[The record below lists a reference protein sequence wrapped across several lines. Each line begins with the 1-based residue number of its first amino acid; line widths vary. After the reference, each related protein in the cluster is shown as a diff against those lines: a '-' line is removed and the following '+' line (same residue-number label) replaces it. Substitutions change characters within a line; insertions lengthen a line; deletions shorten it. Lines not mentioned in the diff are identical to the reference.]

1 MEIAYGILIV
11 IAAAELLLAILGKNG
26 RGELL
31 VSLGKGGKK
40 ARRRE
45 RVSWFILLVGWSAL
59 LILNLIHSK
68 GDIISIGFQGLNSI
82 LWIFLSIERL
92 IRNYGS
98 SEIREMGITLYNQ
111 FYKYSKLSSY
121 QWLNDNV
128 LRINYM
134 NIFRQDDYYEI
145 EIQDKETALKADEVL
160 EKYIVKKA

>member
-1 MEIAYGILIV
+1 MEIAYGILIT
-11 IAAAELLLAILGKNG
+11 IAVAQLIMAVLGKNG

-45 RVSWFILLVGWSAL
+45 RISWLILLVCWLAL

-68 GDIISIGFQGLNSI
+68 GNIISIGAQGFNAI
-82 LWIFLSIERL
+82 LWICLSIVQL

-98 SEIREMGITLYNQ
+98 SEIREKGITLYNQ

-128 LRINYM
+128 LRINYK

-145 EIQDKETALKADEVL
+145 EIQDKETALKAEEVL
-160 EKYIVKKA
+160 AKYIKKA